1 MGINE
6 GLLSGCRVVEI
17 AHPLTEYAGLVL
29 AGLGADVYLVEP
41 PQGSATRNRNPRVPG
56 AGDSL
61 RGSIA
66 FLSRNTNKKSV
77 VIDSSN
83 GDDRDLLNRLIE
95 RSDVLIAS
103 RESEL
108 AWCVDHETVP
118 TAVTIT
124 DERRLG
130 TSSIVSFAA
139 SGGLASSGWP
149 HQPPCNAPS
158 WLALDGTSIYAA
170 TMALMGTLTYRRG
183 GGVMRYEIPF
193 EEAAVAAITP
203 WTRPLYSYGMHAA
216 GQGIATARLG
226 AAALPIYEALDG
238 YVRALAVTPG
248 QWNAFVEVLGCPE
261 DLVGGPWAD
270 PTFRMENADALY
282 MVCSEI
288 TRTMRV
294 DDLFQRG
301 QSLGLTI
308 TPVYS
313 LSAFR
318 KDPHVTGRELFT
330 SIDDPDFG
338 TLELMRPPIRIGESN
353 DKTTVVPAP
362 ALGSANLEIVEILK
376 EPRPKIVPRVDA
388 VDPARPLV
396 GMRVLQLGV
405 GAVVPEAASLLG
417 LFGADVIKVE
427 SAIRVDFLRQMGL
440 NGYMDVNN
448 CPTFNQLN
456 LGTRSVAVDMTQE
469 RGKGLVRDLA
479 ELCDVVMENMRGGVV
494 GRWGLDYEGAT
505 AACADVVYLSSQ
517 GLGRGLYDGFQTYGP
532 NLQTFSGVTSQWSH
546 PDDPYPVGTNL
557 NHPDHMAGKQAL
569 VPLLAAL
576 IKRDNDGQG
585 CFIEAAQF
593 ETAAYL
599 IGDRFLQQFYEDGD
613 IPPLGNASMDMA
625 PHGCYQVQDEG
636 RWVAFAVEDDVQ
648 WLRVRDIVNEPWMED
663 PTYTSVAGRL
673 AASDELDVRF
683 SEWAKT
689 KRLDEVETIMRTA
702 EVPCSRVVTG
712 DDMATDTRAHASGFF
727 PSVSHPSAE
736 TRQYTGIPVLLQGQG
751 RPATRRPPLLGEHT
765 EQVLYELLRLTP
777 SEVNTLMAEKTVGC

>member
-1 MGINE
+1 MGDA
-6 GLLSGCRVVEI
+6 LLRGYRVVEI

-41 PQGSATRNRNPRVPG
+41 PQGSATRQRNPRVPG
-56 AGDSL
+56 AGDSP
-61 RGSIA
+61 RASIA

-77 VIDSSN
+77 VIDASN
-83 GDDRDLLNRLIE
+83 SDDRNLLDRLIE
-95 RSDVLIAS
+95 RSDVLIKS
-103 RESEL
+103 SDSEL
-108 AWCVDHETVP
+108 VSCVDDETIP
-118 TAVTIT
+118 TVVTVT
-124 DERRLG
+124 DRRRLG

-149 HQPPCNAPS
+149 HQAPCNAPS

-170 TMALMGTLTYRRG
+170 TMALMGTLAYRRG
-183 GGVMRYEIPF
+183 GGLMRYEIPF

-203 WTRPLYSYGMHAA
+203 WTRPLHSYGMHAA
-216 GQGIATARLG
+216 GQGITTARVG

-248 QWNAFVEVLGCPE
+248 QWKAFVEVLGCPE
-261 DLVGGPWAD
+261 DLVDGPWAD

-294 DDLFQRG
+294 DDMFRRG

-313 LSAFR
+313 LNAFR
-318 KDPHVTGRELFT
+318 EDPHVVGRELFT
-330 SIDDPDFG
+330 SIDDPEFG
-338 TLELMRPPIRIGESN
+338 TLELMRSPIRIGESN
-353 DKTTVVPAP
+353 DKSIVVPAP
-362 ALGSANLEIVEILK
+362 ALGNANLEVLEIAK
-376 EPRPKIVPRVDA
+376 EPRPEAVPCADGI
-388 VDPARPLV
+388 DPARPLV
-396 GMRVLQLGV
+396 GTRVLQLGV
-405 GAVVPEAASLLG
+405 GAVVPEAASLLS

-427 SAIRVDFLRQMGL
+427 SATRVDFLRQMGL

-456 LGTRSVAVDMTQE
+456 LGTRSVAVDMTHE
-469 RGKGLVRDLA
+469 RGKNLIRDLA
-479 ELCDVVMENMRGGVV
+479 GHCDVVMENMRGGVV
-494 GRWGLDYEGAT
+494 ERWGLDYEGAS
-505 AACADVVYLSSQ
+505 AARGDVVYLSSQ
-517 GLGRGLYDGFQTYGP
+517 GLGQGLYDGFQTYGP

-569 VPLLAAL
+569 VPMLAAL
-576 IKRDNDGQG
+576 INRDRNGVG

-613 IPPLGNASMDMA
+613 IRPLGNTSIDMA
-625 PHGCYQVQDEG
+625 PHGCYQVQDED
-636 RWVAFAVEDDVQ
+636 RWVAFAVEDDAQ
-648 WLRVRDIVNEPWMED
+648 WTRLRSTLNEPWMED
-663 PTYTSVAGRL
+663 ATYATAAGRL
-673 AASDELDVRF
+673 AAASELDVRF

-689 KRLDEVETIMRTA
+689 KRLDEVEVIMRTA

-712 DDMATDTRAHASGFF
+712 DDMAADERAHASGFF
-727 PSVSHPSAE
+727 PAVSHPSAE
-736 TRQYTGIPVLLQGQG
+736 TRYYTGIPVLLRGQG
-751 RPATRRPPLLGEHT
+751 RPATRRPPMLGEHT
-765 EQVLYELLRLTP
+765 EQVLYELLSLTP
-777 SEVNTLMAEKTVGC
+777 SEVNTLMAEKTVGY

>member
-1 MGINE
+1 MGDA
-6 GLLSGCRVVEI
+6 LLRGYRVVEI

-41 PQGSATRNRNPRVPG
+41 PQGSATRQRNPRVPG
-56 AGDSL
+56 AGDSP
-61 RGSIA
+61 RASIA

-77 VIDSSN
+77 VIDASN
-83 GDDRDLLNRLIE
+83 SDDRNLLDRLIE
-95 RSDVLIAS
+95 RSDVLIKS
-103 RESEL
+103 SDSEL
-108 AWCVDHETVP
+108 ASCVDDETIP
-118 TAVTIT
+118 TVVTVT
-124 DERRLG
+124 DRRRLG

-149 HQPPCNAPS
+149 HQAPCNAPS

-170 TMALMGTLTYRRG
+170 TMALMGTLAYRRG
-183 GGVMRYEIPF
+183 GGLMRYEIPF

-203 WTRPLYSYGMHAA
+203 WTRPLHSYGMHAA
-216 GQGIATARLG
+216 GQGITTARVG

-248 QWNAFVEVLGCPE
+248 QWKAFVEVLGCPQ
-261 DLVGGPWAD
+261 DLVDGPWAD

-294 DDLFQRG
+294 DDMFRRG

-313 LSAFR
+313 LNAFR
-318 KDPHVTGRELFT
+318 EDPHVVGRELFT
-330 SIDDPDFG
+330 SIDDPEFG
-338 TLELMRPPIRIGESN
+338 TLELMRSPIRIGESN
-353 DKTTVVPAP
+353 DKSIVVPAP
-362 ALGSANLEIVEILK
+362 ALGNANLEMLEIAK
-376 EPRPKIVPRVDA
+376 EPRPEAVPCADGI
-388 VDPARPLV
+388 DPARPLV
-396 GMRVLQLGV
+396 GTRVLQLGV
-405 GAVVPEAASLLG
+405 GAVVPEAASLLS

-427 SAIRVDFLRQMGL
+427 SATRVDFLRQMGL

-456 LGTRSVAVDMTQE
+456 LGTRSVAVDMTHE
-469 RGKGLVRDLA
+469 RGKNLIRDLA
-479 ELCDVVMENMRGGVV
+479 GHCDVVMENMRGGVV
-494 GRWGLDYEGAT
+494 ERWGLDYEGAS
-505 AACADVVYLSSQ
+505 AARGDVVYLSSQ
-517 GLGRGLYDGFQTYGP
+517 GLGQGLYDGFQTYGP

-569 VPLLAAL
+569 VPMLAAL
-576 IKRDNDGQG
+576 INRDRNGVG

-613 IPPLGNASMDMA
+613 IRPLGNTSIDMA
-625 PHGCYQVQDEG
+625 PHGCYQVQDED
-636 RWVAFAVEDDVQ
+636 RWVAFAVEDDAQ
-648 WLRVRDIVNEPWMED
+648 WTRLRSTLNEPWMED
-663 PTYTSVAGRL
+663 ATYATAAGRL
-673 AASDELDVRF
+673 AAASELDVRF

-689 KRLDEVETIMRTA
+689 KRLDEVEVIMRTA

-712 DDMATDTRAHASGFF
+712 DDMAADERAHASGFF
-727 PSVSHPSAE
+727 PAVSHPSAE
-736 TRQYTGIPVLLQGQG
+736 TRYYTGIPVLLRGQG
-751 RPATRRPPLLGEHT
+751 RPATRRPPMLGEHT
-765 EQVLYELLRLTP
+765 EQVLYELLSLTP
-777 SEVNTLMAEKTVGC
+777 SEVNTLMAEKTVGY

>member
-1 MGINE
+1 MGDA
-6 GLLSGCRVVEI
+6 LLRGYRVVEI

-41 PQGSATRNRNPRVPG
+41 PQGSATRQRNPRVPG
-56 AGDSL
+56 AGDSP
-61 RGSIA
+61 RASIA

-77 VIDSSN
+77 VIDASN
-83 GDDRDLLNRLIE
+83 SDDRNLLDRLIE
-95 RSDVLIAS
+95 RSDVLIKS
-103 RESEL
+103 SDSEL
-108 AWCVDHETVP
+108 ASCVDDETIP
-118 TAVTIT
+118 TVVTVT
-124 DERRLG
+124 DRRRLG

-149 HQPPCNAPS
+149 HQAPCNAPS

-170 TMALMGTLTYRRG
+170 TMALMGTLAYRRG
-183 GGVMRYEIPF
+183 GGLMRYEIPF

-203 WTRPLYSYGMHAA
+203 WTRPLHSYGMHAA
-216 GQGIATARLG
+216 GQGITTARVG

-248 QWNAFVEVLGCPE
+248 QWKAFVEVLGCPQ
-261 DLVGGPWAD
+261 DLVDGPWAD

-294 DDLFQRG
+294 DDMFRRG

-313 LSAFR
+313 LNAFR
-318 KDPHVTGRELFT
+318 EDPHVVGRELFT
-330 SIDDPDFG
+330 SIDDPEFG
-338 TLELMRPPIRIGESN
+338 TLELMRSPIRIGESN
-353 DKTTVVPAP
+353 DKSIVVPAP
-362 ALGSANLEIVEILK
+362 ALGNANLEMLEIAK
-376 EPRPKIVPRVDA
+376 EPRPEAVPCADGI
-388 VDPARPLV
+388 DPARPLV
-396 GMRVLQLGV
+396 GTRVLQLGV
-405 GAVVPEAASLLG
+405 GAVVPEAASLLS

-427 SAIRVDFLRQMGL
+427 SATRVDFLRQMGL

-456 LGTRSVAVDMTQE
+456 LGTRSVAVDMTHE
-469 RGKGLVRDLA
+469 RGKNLIRDLA
-479 ELCDVVMENMRGGVV
+479 GHCDVVMENMRGGVV
-494 GRWGLDYEGAT
+494 ERWGLDYEGAS
-505 AACADVVYLSSQ
+505 AARGDVVYLSSQ
-517 GLGRGLYDGFQTYGP
+517 GLGQGLYDGFQTYGP

-569 VPLLAAL
+569 VPMLAAL
-576 IKRDNDGQG
+576 INRDRNGVG

-613 IPPLGNASMDMA
+613 IRPLGNTSIDMA
-625 PHGCYQVQDEG
+625 PHGCYQVQDED
-636 RWVAFAVEDDVQ
+636 RWVAFAVEDDAQ
-648 WLRVRDIVNEPWMED
+648 WTRLRSTLNEPWMED
-663 PTYTSVAGRL
+663 ATYATAAGRL
-673 AASDELDVRF
+673 AAASELDVRF

-689 KRLDEVETIMRTA
+689 KRLDEVEVIMRTA

-712 DDMATDTRAHASGFF
+712 DDMAADER
-727 PSVSHPSAE
+727 
-736 TRQYTGIPVLLQGQG
+736 
-751 RPATRRPPLLGEHT
+751 
-765 EQVLYELLRLTP
+765 
-777 SEVNTLMAEKTVGC
+777 

>member
-1 MGINE
+1 MGDA
-6 GLLSGCRVVEI
+6 LLRGYRVVEI

-41 PQGSATRNRNPRVPG
+41 PQGSVTRQRNPRVPG
-56 AGDSL
+56 AGDSP
-61 RGSIA
+61 RASIA

-77 VIDSSN
+77 VIDASN
-83 GDDRDLLNRLIE
+83 SDDRNLLDRLIE
-95 RSDVLIAS
+95 RSDVLIKS
-103 RESEL
+103 SDSEL
-108 AWCVDHETVP
+108 ASCVDDETIP
-118 TAVTIT
+118 TVVTVT
-124 DERRLG
+124 DRRRLG

-149 HQPPCNAPS
+149 HQAPCNAPS

-170 TMALMGTLTYRRG
+170 TMALMGTLAYRRG
-183 GGVMRYEIPF
+183 GGLMRYEIPF

-203 WTRPLYSYGMHAA
+203 WTRPLHSYGMHAA
-216 GQGIATARLG
+216 GQGITTARVG

-248 QWNAFVEVLGCPE
+248 QWKAFVEVLGCPQ
-261 DLVGGPWAD
+261 DLVDGPWAD

-294 DDLFQRG
+294 DDMFRRG

-313 LSAFR
+313 LNAFR
-318 KDPHVTGRELFT
+318 EDPHVVGRELFT
-330 SIDDPDFG
+330 SIDDPEFG
-338 TLELMRPPIRIGESN
+338 TLELMRSPIRIGESN
-353 DKTTVVPAP
+353 DKSIVVPAP
-362 ALGSANLEIVEILK
+362 ALGNANLEMLEIAK
-376 EPRPKIVPRVDA
+376 EPRPEA
-388 VDPARPLV
+388 VRYADGIDPARPLV
-396 GMRVLQLGV
+396 GTRVLQLGV
-405 GAVVPEAASLLG
+405 GAVVPEAASLLS

-427 SAIRVDFLRQMGL
+427 SATRVDFLRQMGL

-456 LGTRSVAVDMTQE
+456 LGTRSVAVDMTHE
-469 RGKGLVRDLA
+469 RGKNLIRDLA
-479 ELCDVVMENMRGGVV
+479 GHCDVVMENMRGGVV
-494 GRWGLDYEGAT
+494 ERWGLDYEGAS
-505 AACADVVYLSSQ
+505 AARGDVVYLSSQ
-517 GLGRGLYDGFQTYGP
+517 GLGQGLYDGFQTYGP

-569 VPLLAAL
+569 VPMLAAL
-576 IKRDNDGQG
+576 INRDRNGVG

-613 IPPLGNASMDMA
+613 IRPLGNTSIDMA
-625 PHGCYQVQDEG
+625 PHGCYQVQDED
-636 RWVAFAVEDDVQ
+636 RWVAFAVEDDAQ
-648 WLRVRDIVNEPWMED
+648 WTRLRSTLNEPWMED
-663 PTYTSVAGRL
+663 ATYATAAGRL
-673 AASDELDVRF
+673 AAASELDVRF

-689 KRLDEVETIMRTA
+689 KRLDEVEVIMRTA

-712 DDMATDTRAHASGFF
+712 DDMAADERAHASGFF
-727 PSVSHPSAE
+727 PAVSHPSAE
-736 TRQYTGIPVLLQGQG
+736 TRYYTGIPVLLRGQG
-751 RPATRRPPLLGEHT
+751 RPATRRPPMLGEHT
-765 EQVLYELLRLTP
+765 EQVLYELLSLTP
-777 SEVNTLMAEKTVGC
+777 SEVNILMAEKTVGY

>member
-1 MGINE
+1 MGDA
-6 GLLSGCRVVEI
+6 LLRGYRVVEI

-41 PQGSATRNRNPRVPG
+41 PQGSATRQRNPRVPG
-56 AGDSL
+56 AGDSP
-61 RGSIA
+61 RASIA

-77 VIDSSN
+77 VIDASN
-83 GDDRDLLNRLIE
+83 SDDRNLLDRLIE
-95 RSDVLIAS
+95 RSDVLIKS
-103 RESEL
+103 SDSEL
-108 AWCVDHETVP
+108 ASCVDDETIP
-118 TAVTIT
+118 TVVTVT
-124 DERRLG
+124 DRRRLG

-149 HQPPCNAPS
+149 HQAPCNAPS

-170 TMALMGTLTYRRG
+170 TMALMGTLAYRRG
-183 GGVMRYEIPF
+183 GGLMRYEIPF

-203 WTRPLYSYGMHAA
+203 WTRPLHSYGMHAA
-216 GQGIATARLG
+216 GQGITTARVG

-248 QWNAFVEVLGCPE
+248 QWKAFVEVLGCPE
-261 DLVGGPWAD
+261 DLVDGPWAD

-294 DDLFQRG
+294 DDMFRRG

-313 LSAFR
+313 LNAFR
-318 KDPHVTGRELFT
+318 EDPHVVGRELFT
-330 SIDDPDFG
+330 SIDDPEFG
-338 TLELMRPPIRIGESN
+338 TLELMRSPIRIGESN
-353 DKTTVVPAP
+353 DKSIVVPAP
-362 ALGSANLEIVEILK
+362 ALGNANLEVLEIAK
-376 EPRPKIVPRVDA
+376 EPRPEAVPCADGI
-388 VDPARPLV
+388 DPARPLV
-396 GMRVLQLGV
+396 GTRVLQLGV
-405 GAVVPEAASLLG
+405 GAVVPEAASLLS

-427 SAIRVDFLRQMGL
+427 SATRVDFLRQMGL

-456 LGTRSVAVDMTQE
+456 LGTRSVAVDMTHE
-469 RGKGLVRDLA
+469 RGKNLIRDLA
-479 ELCDVVMENMRGGVV
+479 GHCDVVMENMRGGVV
-494 GRWGLDYEGAT
+494 ERWGLDYEGAS
-505 AACADVVYLSSQ
+505 AARGDVVYLSSQ
-517 GLGRGLYDGFQTYGP
+517 GLGQGLYDGFQTYGP

-569 VPLLAAL
+569 VPMLAAL
-576 IKRDNDGQG
+576 INRDRNGVG

-613 IPPLGNASMDMA
+613 IRPLGNTSIDMA
-625 PHGCYQVQDEG
+625 PHGCYQVQDED
-636 RWVAFAVEDDVQ
+636 RWVAFAVEDDAQ
-648 WLRVRDIVNEPWMED
+648 WTRLRSTLNEPWMED
-663 PTYTSVAGRL
+663 ATYATAAGRL
-673 AASDELDVRF
+673 AAASELDVRF

-689 KRLDEVETIMRTA
+689 KRLDEVEVIMRTA

-712 DDMATDTRAHASGFF
+712 DDMAADERAHASGFF
-727 PSVSHPSAE
+727 PAVSHPSAE
-736 TRQYTGIPVLLQGQG
+736 TRYYTGIPVLLRGQG
-751 RPATRRPPLLGEHT
+751 RPATRRPPMLGEHT
-765 EQVLYELLRLTP
+765 EQVLYELLSLKP
-777 SEVNTLMAEKTVGC
+777 SEVNTLMAEKTVGY

>member
-1 MGINE
+1 MGDA
-6 GLLSGCRVVEI
+6 LLRGYRVVEI

-41 PQGSATRNRNPRVPG
+41 PQGSATRQRNPRVPG
-56 AGDSL
+56 AGDSP
-61 RGSIA
+61 RASIA

-77 VIDSSN
+77 VIDASN
-83 GDDRDLLNRLIE
+83 SDDRNLLDRLIE
-95 RSDVLIAS
+95 RSDVLIKS
-103 RESEL
+103 SDSEL
-108 AWCVDHETVP
+108 ASCVDDETIP
-118 TAVTIT
+118 TVVTVT
-124 DERRLG
+124 DRRQLG

-149 HQPPCNAPS
+149 HQAPCNAPS

-170 TMALMGTLTYRRG
+170 TMALMGTLAYRRG
-183 GGVMRYEIPF
+183 GGLMRYEIPF

-203 WTRPLYSYGMHAA
+203 WTRPLHSYGMHAA
-216 GQGIATARLG
+216 GQGITTARVG

-248 QWNAFVEVLGCPE
+248 QWKAFVEVLGCPQ
-261 DLVGGPWAD
+261 DLVDGPWAD

-294 DDLFQRG
+294 DDMFRRG

-313 LSAFR
+313 LNAFR
-318 KDPHVTGRELFT
+318 EDPHVVGRELFT
-330 SIDDPDFG
+330 SIDDPEFG
-338 TLELMRPPIRIGESN
+338 TLELMRSPIRIGESN
-353 DKTTVVPAP
+353 DKSIVVPAP
-362 ALGSANLEIVEILK
+362 ALGNANLEVLEIAK
-376 EPRPKIVPRVDA
+376 EPRPEAVPCADGI
-388 VDPARPLV
+388 DPARPLV
-396 GMRVLQLGV
+396 GTRVLQLGV
-405 GAVVPEAASLLG
+405 GAVVPEAASLLS

-427 SAIRVDFLRQMGL
+427 SATRVDFLRQMGL

-456 LGTRSVAVDMTQE
+456 LGTRSVAVDMTHE
-469 RGKGLVRDLA
+469 RGKNLIRDLA
-479 ELCDVVMENMRGGVV
+479 GHCDVVMENMRGGVV
-494 GRWGLDYEGAT
+494 ERWGLDYEGAS
-505 AACADVVYLSSQ
+505 AARGDVVYLSSQ
-517 GLGRGLYDGFQTYGP
+517 GLGQGLYDGFQTYGP

-569 VPLLAAL
+569 VPMLAAL
-576 IKRDNDGQG
+576 INRDRNGVG

-613 IPPLGNASMDMA
+613 IRPLGNTSIDMA
-625 PHGCYQVQDEG
+625 PHGCYQVQDED
-636 RWVAFAVEDDVQ
+636 RWVAFAVEDDAQ
-648 WLRVRDIVNEPWMED
+648 WTRLRSTLNEPWMED
-663 PTYTSVAGRL
+663 ATYATAAGRL
-673 AASDELDVRF
+673 AAASELDVRF

-689 KRLDEVETIMRTA
+689 KRLDEVEVIMRTA

-712 DDMATDTRAHASGFF
+712 DDMAADERAHASGFF
-727 PSVSHPSAE
+727 PAVSHPSAE
-736 TRQYTGIPVLLQGQG
+736 TRYYTGIPVLLRGQG
-751 RPATRRPPLLGEHT
+751 RPATRRPPMLGEHT
-765 EQVLYELLRLTP
+765 EQVLYELLSLTP
-777 SEVNTLMAEKTVGC
+777 SEVNTLMAEKTVGY

>member
-1 MGINE
+1 MGDA
-6 GLLSGCRVVEI
+6 LLRGYRVVEI

-41 PQGSATRNRNPRVPG
+41 PQGSATRQRNPRVPG
-56 AGDSL
+56 AGDSP
-61 RGSIA
+61 RASIA

-77 VIDSSN
+77 VIDASN
-83 GDDRDLLNRLIE
+83 SDDRNLLDRLIE
-95 RSDVLIAS
+95 RSDVLIKS
-103 RESEL
+103 SDSEL
-108 AWCVDHETVP
+108 ASCVDDETIP
-118 TAVTIT
+118 TVVTVT
-124 DERRLG
+124 DRRRLG

-149 HQPPCNAPS
+149 HQAPCNAPS

-170 TMALMGTLTYRRG
+170 TMALMGTLAYRRG
-183 GGVMRYEIPF
+183 GGLMRYEIPF

-203 WTRPLYSYGMHAA
+203 WTRPLHSYGMHAA
-216 GQGIATARLG
+216 GQGITTARVG

-248 QWNAFVEVLGCPE
+248 QWKAFVEVLGCPQ
-261 DLVGGPWAD
+261 DLVDGPWAD

-294 DDLFQRG
+294 DDMFRRG

-313 LSAFR
+313 LNAFR
-318 KDPHVTGRELFT
+318 EDPHVVGRELFT
-330 SIDDPDFG
+330 SIDDPEFG
-338 TLELMRPPIRIGESN
+338 TLELMRSPIRIGESN
-353 DKTTVVPAP
+353 DKSIVVPAP
-362 ALGSANLEIVEILK
+362 ALGNANLEVLEIAK
-376 EPRPKIVPRVDA
+376 EPRPEAVPCADGI
-388 VDPARPLV
+388 DPARPLV
-396 GMRVLQLGV
+396 GTRVLQLGV
-405 GAVVPEAASLLG
+405 GAVVPEAASLLS

-427 SAIRVDFLRQMGL
+427 SATRVDFLRQMGL

-456 LGTRSVAVDMTQE
+456 LGTRSVAVDMTHE
-469 RGKGLVRDLA
+469 RGKNLIRDLA
-479 ELCDVVMENMRGGVV
+479 GHCDVVMENMRGGVV
-494 GRWGLDYEGAT
+494 ERWGLDYEGAS
-505 AACADVVYLSSQ
+505 AARGDVVYLSSQ
-517 GLGRGLYDGFQTYGP
+517 GLGQGLYDGFQTYGP

-569 VPLLAAL
+569 VPMLAAL
-576 IKRDNDGQG
+576 INRDRNGVG

-613 IPPLGNASMDMA
+613 IRPLGNTSIDMA
-625 PHGCYQVQDEG
+625 PHGCYQVQDED
-636 RWVAFAVEDDVQ
+636 RWVAFAVEDDAQ
-648 WLRVRDIVNEPWMED
+648 WTRLRSTLNEPWMED
-663 PTYTSVAGRL
+663 ATYATAAGRL
-673 AASDELDVRF
+673 AAASELDVRF

-689 KRLDEVETIMRTA
+689 KRLDEVEVIMRTA

-712 DDMATDTRAHASGFF
+712 DDMAADERAHASGFF
-727 PSVSHPSAE
+727 PAVSHPSAE
-736 TRQYTGIPVLLQGQG
+736 TRYYTGIPVLLRGQG
-751 RPATRRPPLLGEHT
+751 RPATRRPPMLGEHT
-765 EQVLYELLRLTP
+765 EQVLYELLSLKP
-777 SEVNTLMAEKTVGC
+777 SEVNTLMAEKTVGY

>member
-1 MGINE
+1 MGAA
-6 GLLSGCRVVEI
+6 LLRGYRVVEI

-41 PQGSATRNRNPRVPG
+41 PHGSTTRQRNPRVPG
-56 AGDSL
+56 AGDSA

-66 FLSRNTNKKSV
+66 FLARNTNKKSV
-77 VIDSSN
+77 VIDASN
-83 GDDRDLLNRLIE
+83 SNDRNLLDRLVE
-95 RSDVLIAS
+95 RSDVLIKS
-103 RESEL
+103 SDSEL
-108 AWCVDHETVP
+108 ASCVADETLP
-118 TAVTIT
+118 TVVTIT
-124 DERRLG
+124 DRRRLG

-149 HQPPCNAPS
+149 HQAPCNAPS

-170 TMALMGTLTYRRG
+170 TMALMGTLAYRRG
-183 GGVMRYEIPF
+183 GGLMRYEIPF

-203 WTRPLYSYGMHAA
+203 WTRPLHSYGMHAA
-216 GQGIATARLG
+216 GQGVVTARVG

-248 QWNAFVEVLGCPE
+248 QWNAFVEVLGSPE
-261 DLVGGPWAD
+261 DIVNGPWAD

-294 DDLFQRG
+294 DDMFRRG

-313 LSAFR
+313 LNAFR
-318 KDPHVTGRELFT
+318 EDPHVVGRELFT
-330 SIDDPDFG
+330 SIDDPEFG
-338 TLELMRPPIRIGESN
+338 TLELMRSPIRIGESN
-353 DKTTVVPAP
+353 DTSTVVPAP
-362 ALGSANLEIVEILK
+362 ALGNANLEVLEIAK
-376 EPRPKIVPRVDA
+376 EPRPEAVPCVDGM
-388 VDPARPLV
+388 DPARPLV
-396 GMRVLQLGV
+396 GTRVLQLGV

-427 SAIRVDFLRQMGL
+427 SATRVDFLRQMGL

-456 LGTRSVAVDMTQE
+456 LGTRSVAVDMTHE
-469 RGKGLVRDLA
+469 RGKNLIRDLA
-479 ELCDVVMENMRGGVV
+479 GHCDVVMENMRGGVV
-494 GRWGLDYEGAT
+494 GRWGLDYEGAS
-505 AACADVVYLSSQ
+505 AARGDVVYLSSQ
-517 GLGRGLYDGFQTYGP
+517 GLGQGLYDGFQTYGP

-569 VPLLAAL
+569 VPMLAAL
-576 IKRDNDGQG
+576 INRDSNGLG

-599 IGDRFLQQFYEDGD
+599 IGDRFLQQFYEDGE
-613 IPPLGNASMDMA
+613 IRPLGNASVDMA
-625 PHGCYQVQDEG
+625 PHGCYQVQDED
-636 RWVAFAVEDDVQ
+636 RWVAFAVEDDAQ
-648 WLRVRDIVNEPWMED
+648 WARLRNTLDEPWMED
-663 PTYTSVAGRL
+663 ATYATAAGRL
-673 AASDELDVRF
+673 AAASELHVRF
-683 SEWAKT
+683 SEWAKA
-689 KRLDEVETIMRTA
+689 KRLDEVEESMRTA

-712 DDMATDTRAHASGFF
+712 DDMAADERAHASGFF
-727 PSVSHPSAE
+727 PAVSHPSAE
-736 TRQYTGIPVLLQGQG
+736 TRYYTGIPVLLRGQG
-751 RPATRRPPLLGEHT
+751 RPATRRPPMLGEHT
-765 EQVLYELLRLTP
+765 EQVLYELLCLTP
-777 SEVNTLMAEKTVGC
+777 NEVNTLMAEKTVGC

>member
-1 MGINE
+1 MGDA
-6 GLLSGCRVVEI
+6 LLRGYRVVEI

-41 PQGSATRNRNPRVPG
+41 PQGSATRQRNPRVPG
-56 AGDSL
+56 AGDSP
-61 RGSIA
+61 RASIA

-77 VIDSSN
+77 VIDASN
-83 GDDRDLLNRLIE
+83 SDDRNLLDRLIE
-95 RSDVLIAS
+95 RSDVLIKS
-103 RESEL
+103 SDSEL
-108 AWCVDHETVP
+108 ASCVDDETIP
-118 TAVTIT
+118 TVVTVT
-124 DERRLG
+124 DRRRLG

-149 HQPPCNAPS
+149 HQAPCNAPS

-170 TMALMGTLTYRRG
+170 TMALMGTLAYRRG
-183 GGVMRYEIPF
+183 GGLMRYEIPF

-203 WTRPLYSYGMHAA
+203 WTRPLHSYGMHAA
-216 GQGIATARLG
+216 GQGITTARVG

-248 QWNAFVEVLGCPE
+248 QWKAFVEVLGCPE
-261 DLVGGPWAD
+261 DLVDGPWAD

-288 TRTMRV
+288 TRTMCV
-294 DDLFQRG
+294 DDMFRRG

-313 LSAFR
+313 LNAFR
-318 KDPHVTGRELFT
+318 EDPHVAGRELFT
-330 SIDDPDFG
+330 SIDDPEFG
-338 TLELMRPPIRIGESN
+338 TLELMRSPIRIGESN
-353 DKTTVVPAP
+353 DKSIVVPAP
-362 ALGSANLEIVEILK
+362 ALGNANLEMLEIAK
-376 EPRPKIVPRVDA
+376 EPRPEAVPCADGI
-388 VDPARPLV
+388 DPARPLV
-396 GMRVLQLGV
+396 GTRVLQLGV
-405 GAVVPEAASLLG
+405 GAVVPEAASLLS

-427 SAIRVDFLRQMGL
+427 SATRVDFLRQMGL

-456 LGTRSVAVDMTQE
+456 LGTRSVAVDMTHE
-469 RGKGLVRDLA
+469 RGKNLIRDLA
-479 ELCDVVMENMRGGVV
+479 GHCDVVMENMRGGVV
-494 GRWGLDYEGAT
+494 ERWGLDYEGAS
-505 AACADVVYLSSQ
+505 AARGDVVYLSSQ
-517 GLGRGLYDGFQTYGP
+517 GLGQGLYDGFQTYGP

-569 VPLLAAL
+569 VPMLAAL
-576 IKRDNDGQG
+576 INRDRNGVG

-613 IPPLGNASMDMA
+613 IRPLGNTSIDMA
-625 PHGCYQVQDEG
+625 PHGCYQVQDED
-636 RWVAFAVEDDVQ
+636 RWVAFAVEDDAQ
-648 WLRVRDIVNEPWMED
+648 WTRLRSTLNEPWMED
-663 PTYTSVAGRL
+663 ATYATAAGRL
-673 AASDELDVRF
+673 AAASELDVRF

-689 KRLDEVETIMRTA
+689 KRLDEVEVIMRTA

-712 DDMATDTRAHASGFF
+712 DDMAADERAHASGFF
-727 PSVSHPSAE
+727 PAVSHPSAE
-736 TRQYTGIPVLLQGQG
+736 TRYYTGIPVLLRGQG
-751 RPATRRPPLLGEHT
+751 RPATRRPPMLGEHT
-765 EQVLYELLRLTP
+765 EQVLYELLCLTP

>member
-1 MGINE
+1 MGDA
-6 GLLSGCRVVEI
+6 LLRGYRVVEI

-41 PQGSATRNRNPRVPG
+41 PQGSVTRQRNPRVPG
-56 AGDSL
+56 AGDSP
-61 RGSIA
+61 RASIA

-77 VIDSSN
+77 VIDASN
-83 GDDRDLLNRLIE
+83 SDDRNLLDRLIE
-95 RSDVLIAS
+95 RSDVLIKS
-103 RESEL
+103 SDSEL
-108 AWCVDHETVP
+108 ASCVDDETIP
-118 TAVTIT
+118 TVVTVT
-124 DERRLG
+124 DRRRLG

-149 HQPPCNAPS
+149 HQAPCNAPS

-170 TMALMGTLTYRRG
+170 TMALMGTLAYRRG
-183 GGVMRYEIPF
+183 GGLMRYEIPF

-203 WTRPLYSYGMHAA
+203 WTRPLHSYGMHAA
-216 GQGIATARLG
+216 GQGITTARVG

-248 QWNAFVEVLGCPE
+248 QWKAFVEVLGCPE
-261 DLVGGPWAD
+261 DLVDGPWVD

-288 TRTMRV
+288 TRTMCV
-294 DDLFQRG
+294 DDMFRRG

-313 LSAFR
+313 LNAFR
-318 KDPHVTGRELFT
+318 EDPHVVGRELFT
-330 SIDDPDFG
+330 SIDDPEFG
-338 TLELMRPPIRIGESN
+338 TLELMRSPIRIGESN
-353 DKTTVVPAP
+353 DKSIVVPAP
-362 ALGSANLEIVEILK
+362 ALGNANLEMLEIAK
-376 EPRPKIVPRVDA
+376 EPRPEAVPCADGI
-388 VDPARPLV
+388 DPARPLV
-396 GMRVLQLGV
+396 GTRVLQLGV
-405 GAVVPEAASLLG
+405 GAVVPEAASLLS

-427 SAIRVDFLRQMGL
+427 SATRVDFLRQMGL

-456 LGTRSVAVDMTQE
+456 LGTRSVAVDMTHE
-469 RGKGLVRDLA
+469 RGKNLIRDLA
-479 ELCDVVMENMRGGVV
+479 GHCDVVMENMRGGVV
-494 GRWGLDYEGAT
+494 ERWGLDYEGAS
-505 AACADVVYLSSQ
+505 AARGDVVYLSSQ
-517 GLGRGLYDGFQTYGP
+517 GLGQGLYDGFQTYGP

-569 VPLLAAL
+569 VPMLAAL
-576 IKRDNDGQG
+576 INRDRNGVG

-613 IPPLGNASMDMA
+613 IRPLGNTSIDMA
-625 PHGCYQVQDEG
+625 PHGCYQVQDED
-636 RWVAFAVEDDVQ
+636 RWVAFAVEDDAQ
-648 WLRVRDIVNEPWMED
+648 WARLRSTLNEPWMED
-663 PTYTSVAGRL
+663 ATYATAAGRL
-673 AASDELDVRF
+673 AAASELDVRF

-689 KRLDEVETIMRTA
+689 KRLDEVEVIMRTA

-712 DDMATDTRAHASGFF
+712 DDMAADERAHASGFF
-727 PSVSHPSAE
+727 PAVSHPSAE
-736 TRQYTGIPVLLQGQG
+736 TRYYTGIPVLLRGQG
-751 RPATRRPPLLGEHT
+751 RPATRRPPMLGEHT
-765 EQVLYELLRLTP
+765 EQVLYELLSLTP
-777 SEVNTLMAEKTVGC
+777 SEVNTLMAEKTVGY

>member
-1 MGINE
+1 MGDA
-6 GLLSGCRVVEI
+6 LLRGYRVVEI

-41 PQGSATRNRNPRVPG
+41 PQGSATRQRNPRVPG
-56 AGDSL
+56 AGDSP
-61 RGSIA
+61 RASIA

-77 VIDSSN
+77 VIDASN
-83 GDDRDLLNRLIE
+83 SDDRNLLDRLIE
-95 RSDVLIAS
+95 RSDVLIKS
-103 RESEL
+103 SDSEL
-108 AWCVDHETVP
+108 ASCVDDETIP
-118 TAVTIT
+118 TVVTVT
-124 DERRLG
+124 DRRQLG

-149 HQPPCNAPS
+149 HQAPCNAPS

-170 TMALMGTLTYRRG
+170 TMALMGTLAYRRG
-183 GGVMRYEIPF
+183 GGLMRYEIPF

-203 WTRPLYSYGMHAA
+203 WTRPLHSYGMHAA
-216 GQGIATARLG
+216 GQGITTARVG

-248 QWNAFVEVLGCPE
+248 QWKAFVEVLGCPE
-261 DLVGGPWAD
+261 DLVDGPWAD

-294 DDLFQRG
+294 DDMFRRG

-313 LSAFR
+313 LNAFR
-318 KDPHVTGRELFT
+318 EDPHVVGRELFT
-330 SIDDPDFG
+330 SIDDPEFG
-338 TLELMRPPIRIGESN
+338 TLELMRSPIRIGESN
-353 DKTTVVPAP
+353 DTSSVVPAP
-362 ALGSANLEIVEILK
+362 ALGNANLEMLEIAK
-376 EPRPKIVPRVDA
+376 EPRPEAVPCADGI
-388 VDPARPLV
+388 DPARPLV
-396 GMRVLQLGV
+396 GTRVLQLGV
-405 GAVVPEAASLLG
+405 GAVVPEAASLLS

-427 SAIRVDFLRQMGL
+427 SATRVDFLRQMGL

-456 LGTRSVAVDMTQE
+456 LGTRSVAVDMTHE
-469 RGKGLVRDLA
+469 RGKKLIRDLA
-479 ELCDVVMENMRGGVV
+479 GHCDVVMENMRGGVV
-494 GRWGLDYEGAT
+494 ERWGLDYEGAS
-505 AACADVVYLSSQ
+505 AARGDVVYLSSQ
-517 GLGRGLYDGFQTYGP
+517 GLGQGLYDGFQTYGP

-569 VPLLAAL
+569 VPMLAAL
-576 IKRDNDGQG
+576 INRDRNGVG

-613 IPPLGNASMDMA
+613 IRPLGNTSIDMA
-625 PHGCYQVQDEG
+625 PHGCYQVQDED
-636 RWVAFAVEDDVQ
+636 RWVAFAVEDDAQ
-648 WLRVRDIVNEPWMED
+648 WTRLRSTLNEPWMED
-663 PTYTSVAGRL
+663 ATYATAAGRL
-673 AASDELDVRF
+673 AAASELDVRF

-689 KRLDEVETIMRTA
+689 KRLDEVEVIMRTA

-712 DDMATDTRAHASGFF
+712 DDMAADERAHASGFF
-727 PSVSHPSAE
+727 PAVSHPSAE
-736 TRQYTGIPVLLQGQG
+736 TRYYTGIPVLLRGQG
-751 RPATRRPPLLGEHT
+751 RPATRRPPMLGEHT
-765 EQVLYELLRLTP
+765 EQVLYELLSLTP
-777 SEVNTLMAEKTVGC
+777 SEVNTLMAEKTVGY

>member
-1 MGINE
+1 MSAA
-6 GLLSGCRVVEI
+6 LLRGYRVVEI

-41 PQGSATRNRNPRVPG
+41 PQGSATRQRNPRVPG
-56 AGDSL
+56 AGDSP

-83 GDDRDLLNRLIE
+83 SDDRDLLNRLIE
-95 RSDVLIAS
+95 RSDVLITS
-103 RESEL
+103 CDSEL
-108 AWCVDHETVP
+108 ASCIDDRAVP

-124 DERRLG
+124 DRRRLG

-170 TMALMGTLTYRRG
+170 IMALMGTLAYRRG
-183 GGVMRYEIPF
+183 AGFMRYEIPF

-203 WTRPLYSYGMHAA
+203 WTRPLHSYGMHAA
-216 GQGIATARLG
+216 GQGIVTARVG

-261 DLVGGPWAD
+261 DFVSGPWAD

-294 DDLFQRG
+294 DDMFRRG

-313 LSAFR
+313 LTAFR
-318 KDPHVTGRELFT
+318 EDPHVAGRELFT
-330 SIDDPDFG
+330 SIEDPDFG
-338 TLELMRPPIRIGESN
+338 NLELMRPPIRIGDSN
-353 DKTTVVPAP
+353 ENPVVVSAPAP
-362 ALGSANLEIVEILK
+362 GNGNLQVLEIAE
-376 EPRPKIVPRVDA
+376 EPRPEVVPCVGA
-388 VDPARPLV
+388 IDPARPLD
-396 GMRVLQLGV
+396 GARVLQLGV

-427 SAIRVDFLRQMGL
+427 SATHVDFLRQMGL

-456 LGTRSVAVDMTQE
+456 LGTRSVAIDMTHE
-469 RGKGLVRDLA
+469 RGKDLIRDLA
-479 ELCDVVMENMRGGVV
+479 GHCDVVMENMRGGVV
-494 GRWGLDYEGAT
+494 GRWGLDYEGAR
-505 AACADVVYLSSQ
+505 AARADVVYLSSQ

-576 IKRDNDGQG
+576 IKRDSNGLG

-599 IGDRFLQQFYEDGD
+599 IGDRFLQQFYEDGE
-613 IPPLGNASMDMA
+613 IPPLGNISIDMA
-625 PHGCYQVQDEG
+625 PHGCYEVLDG
-636 RWVAFAVEDDVQ
+636 DRWVAFAVENDAQ
-648 WLRVRDIVNEPWMED
+648 WFRLRSTLNEPWMED
-663 PTYTSVAGRL
+663 ATYTTAAGRL
-673 AASDELDVRF
+673 AATDELDVRF

-689 KRLDEVETIMRTA
+689 KRLDEVEAIMRTA

-712 DDMATDTRAHASGFF
+712 DDMAADESAHASGFF
-727 PSVSHPSAE
+727 PAVSHPSAE
-736 TRQYTGIPVLLQGQG
+736 TRHYTGIPVLLRGQG
-751 RPATRRPPLLGEHT
+751 RPATRRPPMLGEHT

>member
-1 MGINE
+1 MGDA
-6 GLLSGCRVVEI
+6 LLRGYRVVEI

-41 PQGSATRNRNPRVPG
+41 PQGSATRQRNPRVPG
-56 AGDSL
+56 AGDSP
-61 RGSIA
+61 RASIA

-77 VIDSSN
+77 VIDASN
-83 GDDRDLLNRLIE
+83 SDDRNLLDRLIE
-95 RSDVLIAS
+95 RSDVLIKS
-103 RESEL
+103 SDSEL
-108 AWCVDHETVP
+108 ASCVDDETIP
-118 TAVTIT
+118 TVVTVT
-124 DERRLG
+124 DRRRLG

-149 HQPPCNAPS
+149 HQAPCNAPS

-170 TMALMGTLTYRRG
+170 TMALMGTLAYRRG
-183 GGVMRYEIPF
+183 GGLMRYEIPF

-203 WTRPLYSYGMHAA
+203 WTRPLHSYGMHAA
-216 GQGIATARLG
+216 GQGITTARVG

-248 QWNAFVEVLGCPE
+248 QWKAFVEVLGCPQ
-261 DLVGGPWAD
+261 DLVDGPWAD

-294 DDLFQRG
+294 DDMFRRG

-313 LSAFR
+313 LNAFR
-318 KDPHVTGRELFT
+318 EDPHVVGRELFT
-330 SIDDPDFG
+330 SIDDPEFG
-338 TLELMRPPIRIGESN
+338 TLELMRSPIRIGESN
-353 DKTTVVPAP
+353 DKSIVVPAP
-362 ALGSANLEIVEILK
+362 ALGNANLEVLEIAK
-376 EPRPKIVPRVDA
+376 EPRPEA
-388 VDPARPLV
+388 VRYADGIDPARPLV
-396 GMRVLQLGV
+396 GTRVLQLGV
-405 GAVVPEAASLLG
+405 GAVVPEAASLLS

-427 SAIRVDFLRQMGL
+427 SATRVDFLRQMGL

-456 LGTRSVAVDMTQE
+456 LGTRSVAVDMTHE
-469 RGKGLVRDLA
+469 RGKNLIRDLA
-479 ELCDVVMENMRGGVV
+479 GHCDVVMENMRGGVV
-494 GRWGLDYEGAT
+494 ERWGLDYEGAS
-505 AACADVVYLSSQ
+505 AARGDVVYLSSQ
-517 GLGRGLYDGFQTYGP
+517 GLGQGLYDGFQTYGP

-569 VPLLAAL
+569 VPMLAAL
-576 IKRDNDGQG
+576 INRDRNGVG

-613 IPPLGNASMDMA
+613 IRPLGNTSIDMA
-625 PHGCYQVQDEG
+625 PHGCYQVQDED
-636 RWVAFAVEDDVQ
+636 RWVAFAVEDDAQ
-648 WLRVRDIVNEPWMED
+648 WTRLRSTLNEPWMED
-663 PTYTSVAGRL
+663 ATYATAAGRL
-673 AASDELDVRF
+673 AAASELDVRF

-689 KRLDEVETIMRTA
+689 KRLDEVEVIMRTA

-712 DDMATDTRAHASGFF
+712 DDMAADERAHASGFF
-727 PSVSHPSAE
+727 PAVSHPSAE
-736 TRQYTGIPVLLQGQG
+736 TRYYTGIPVLLRGQG
-751 RPATRRPPLLGEHT
+751 RPATRRPPMLGEHT
-765 EQVLYELLRLTP
+765 EQVLYELLSLTP
-777 SEVNTLMAEKTVGC
+777 SEVNILMAEKTVGY